1 MSGICCRVAGGEN
14 SRRTADGPTILMPLE
29 GRLAMIA
36 KEILEILVCPVC
48 KKPVV
53 PSPAQDSLKCPQC
66 RRVYPVRDD
75 IPIMLVDEARVD
87 EP

>member
-1 MSGICCRVAGGEN
+1 MAYNAHAAQRW
-14 SRRTADGPTILMPLE
+14 
-29 GRLAMIA
+29 LAMIA

-53 PSPAQDSLKCPQC
+53 PSAAQDSLTCPQC